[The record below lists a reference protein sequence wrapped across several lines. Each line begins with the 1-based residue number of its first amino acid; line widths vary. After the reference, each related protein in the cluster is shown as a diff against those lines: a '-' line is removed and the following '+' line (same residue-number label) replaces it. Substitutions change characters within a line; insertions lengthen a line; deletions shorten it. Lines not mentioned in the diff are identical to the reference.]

1 MHRQPRV
8 RLRVAVFSALFFLAA
23 CVAPAPPPEKLMLDE
38 ARFTDLKGWSD
49 DHQAEA
55 LAAFLRSCPSL
66 ELTGASNSGKGDPD
80 IGFGSRADWQTACAE
95 AKTVPAGD
103 DAASRAF
110 FEQRFRVY
118 EASNNGQVQG
128 LFTGYYVPELKGSLR
143 KSPQFHVPLYRVP
156 DDLITADLGL
166 FRDDWKGIHIAGKIE
181 KNIFRPYD
189 DRAAIDKG
197 ALAGRNLEIVY
208 VNDPVDAFFLHIQGS
223 GRITLDD
230 GGAMNIG
237 YGASNGRQYVAIG
250 KELVAHGALTKDDLT
265 MQSIRAWLEAHPNDA
280 QAIMDSNPSYVFFRE
295 IKGDFPLGA
304 EGVALTPERSLAV
317 DHRFIPYG
325 VPVWL
330 DAGDPMQTYKP
341 LRQLMVAQDTGGAI
355 TGPVRGDIFFGF
367 GKDAADRAG
376 AMKQPGH
383 YYLLLPKPPAVAEN

>member
-1 MHRQPRV
+1 MRRQFRV
-8 RLRVAVFSALFFLAA
+8 LSRAVVFSALFFLAA
-23 CVAPAPPPEKLMLDE
+23 CAAPAPPPEKLTLDE
-38 ARFTDLKGWSD
+38 ARFTDLTGWGD
-49 DHQAEA
+49 DRQAEA
-55 LAAFLRSCPSL
+55 LAAFLRSCPAL
-66 ELTGASNSGKGDPD
+66 DQTGASNSDKEIPD
-80 IGFGSRADWQTACAE
+80 IGFGSRADWHTACAD
-95 AKTVPAGD
+95 AKSVTPGD
-103 DAASRAF
+103 DAAARAF
-110 FEQRFRVY
+110 FEQRFRVFQ
-118 EASNNGQVQG
+118 ASNNGQAQG
-128 LFTGYYVPELKGSLR
+128 LFTGYYVPELKGSLH

-181 KNIFRPYD
+181 KNKFRPYE
-189 DRAAIDKG
+189 DRAAIDNG

-208 VNDPVDAFFLHIQGS
+208 VDDPIDAFFLHIQGS
-223 GRITLDD
+223 GRIALDD

-250 KELVAHGALTKDDLT
+250 KELVARGTLTKDDVT
-265 MQSIRAWLEAHPNDA
+265 MQSIRAWLETHPNDA

-330 DAGDPMQTYKP
+330 DAGDPMESYKP
-341 LRQLMVAQDTGGAI
+341 LRRLMVAQDTGGAI

-367 GKDAADRAG
+367 GKEAADRAG
-376 AMKQPGH
+376 VMKQPGH
-383 YYLLLPKPPAVAEN
+383 YYLLLPKPAAVAEN

>member
-1 MHRQPRV
+1 MRRKFQALSRAV
-8 RLRVAVFSALFFLAA
+8 VFSALFFLAA
-23 CVAPAPPPEKLMLDE
+23 CAAPPPPEKLTLDE
-38 ARFTDLKGWSD
+38 ARFTDLTGWSD

-55 LAAFLRSCPSL
+55 LAAFLRSCPTL
-66 ELTGASNSGKGDPD
+66 EQTGASSSGKEIPD

-103 DAASRAF
+103 DAAARAF
-110 FEQRFRVY
+110 FEQRFRVFQ
-118 EASNNGQVQG
+118 ASNSGQSQG
-128 LFTGYYVPELKGSLR
+128 LFTGYYVPELKGSLH

-181 KNIFRPYD
+181 KNKFHPYE
-189 DRAAIDKG
+189 DRTAIDKG

-208 VNDPVDAFFLHIQGS
+208 VDDPVDAFFLHIQGS
-223 GRITLDD
+223 GRIALND
-230 GGAMNIG
+230 GGAMNVG

-250 KELVAHGALTKDDLT
+250 KELVARGALTKDDVT
-265 MQSIRAWLEAHPNDA
+265 MQSIRAWLEGHPSDA

-330 DAGDPMQTYKP
+330 DAGDPMETYKP
-341 LRQLMVAQDTGGAI
+341 LRRLMVAQDTGGAI

-367 GKDAADRAG
+367 GKEAADRAG
-376 AMKQPGH
+376 VMKQPGH
-383 YYLLLPKPPAVAEN
+383 YYLLLPKPAAVAGN